1 MIRYLGV
8 ILKRFRKEKGQT
20 QKEFAKNLGDHGMAA
35 RTLQRIESGDKVD
48 IPIINELIDHLDIEL
63 SYILRDEYETKIVEE
78 LLEDKTITIM
88 ECIKE
93 MNFRIEEYRFLNP
106 PKIKGNRNYHITNLA
121 EFLIYLPLMD
131 DIMIY
136 DVTYRIGGI
145 FEGRATYVLN
155 MLDVLYRDIPDSVA
169 KEVADELVMRLR
181 KPDYVVES
189 ERLEIYNRVVEKR
202 KCERKDVNMI
212 FENVYAWLKKREQ
225 LGELIGFDQRR

>member
-8 ILKRFRKEKGQT
+8 ILKRFRKEKGLT
-20 QKEFAKNLGDHGMAA
+20 QKEFAKSLGDHGMAA
-35 RTLQRIESGDKVD
+35 RTLQRIEAGDKVD

-63 SYILRDEYETKIVEE
+63 IYILRDEYETKIVEE

-88 ECIKE
+88 ECINE

-106 PKIKGNRNYHITNLA
+106 PIIKGNRNYHITNLA

-131 DIMIY
+131 DIMIN
-136 DVTYRIGGI
+136 DVIYRIGGI

-189 ERLEIYNRVVEKR
+189 ERLEIYNRVVDKR
-202 KCERKDVNMI
+202 QSERKDANMI
-212 FENVYAWLKKREQ
+212 SENVYAFLHLRKN
-225 LGELIGFDQRR
+225 G